1 MTSFESPT
9 GTIPLV
15 FESGVLNICE
25 DGTIEVHLS
34 HSEDEPHP
42 MMTHPEGEQTNI
54 PKRLSKVELVG
65 DDRETVKIR
74 CGLPETDTLPTG
86 FVFRIK
92 GWRLVQLEMSGDLTI
107 VMAEMEET
115 PDWFQFE
122 KIHRFDGPEGGV
134 SLYTGSQP
142 LVETKN
148 RARPVTPKPQPTTA
162 KPEEKKSETNKSSH
176 NYTQSKPKSGC
187 GLLVTF
193 LIIAGIGL
201 SSMSLLV

>member
-9 GTIPLV
+9 GTTPLV

-34 HSEDEPHP
+34 HSKDEPHP
-42 MMTHPEGEQTNI
+42 MLTHPDGEETTI
-54 PKRLSKVELVG
+54 PKRLSNVEVTG
-65 DDRETVKIR
+65 TDRETIKVR
-74 CGLPETDTLPTG
+74 SGLPETDILPTG
-86 FVFRIK
+86 FVFRFK

-107 VMAEMEET
+107 VMADIEET
-115 PDWFQFE
+115 PDWFQPE
-122 KIHRFDGPEGGV
+122 KIHRFDGPDGGV
-134 SLYTGSQP
+134 SLFTGSQP

-148 RARPVTPKPQPTTA
+148 RARPVTPKPQPTAT
-162 KPEEKKSETNKSSH
+162 KTEEKKTEASKASH

-187 GLLVTF
+187 GLLVT
-193 LIIAGIGL
+193 LLLIAGIGV